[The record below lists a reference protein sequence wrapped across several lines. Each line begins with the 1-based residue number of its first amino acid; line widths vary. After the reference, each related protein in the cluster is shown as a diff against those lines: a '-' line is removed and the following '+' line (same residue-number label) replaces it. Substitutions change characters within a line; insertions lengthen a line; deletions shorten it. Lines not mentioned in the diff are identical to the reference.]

1 MGEGMDARGA
11 LQRVVQEAIDA
22 ERLGQ
27 PQFMRCVARAPE
39 GGSLGSTLDALVSM
53 GESWFGGPAATRTR
67 RGEGSGVY
75 LTEMST
81 WGHGPVGRGYGER
94 VRRADPRGYRPDG
107 RRQPRHPIPPG
118 MKR

>member
-1 MGEGMDARGA
+1 MGEGMDGRGA
-11 LQRVVQEAIDA
+11 LRRVVQEAIDT

-27 PQFMRCVARAPE
+27 PQFMRCVARASD
-39 GGSLGSTLDALVSM
+39 GGSLGSTVDALVSM

-81 WGHGPVGRGYGER
+81 WDTGQSAVVTVSASAGPTPAGIDLMVVGSRGTLYHQ
-94 VRRADPRGYRPDG
+94 A
-107 RRQPRHPIPPG
+107 
-118 MKR
+118 